1 MSGAKNFKIKQFT
14 IIFLIL
20 LFLLPV
26 ISSFA
31 FEYNSGMEIIKLK
44 GDWEFYWEELLYP
57 EDFHKENFQDKGV
70 LFPIP
75 GELDG
80 YPSDTY
86 GTFRTIVTVDNP
98 AKEYGLKVPYFSSAN
113 RIWVNGEEVF
123 ASGVVS
129 DTKESYIPKY
139 MPGEAYFVPGTEEVE
154 VLIQISNYHH
164 RRIKLKN
171 VLFGDADAIKSL
183 TQRNLIKEST
193 LAGGLILISIYYA
206 VLYFIQNKEKASIYL
221 SLLSL
226 VVAIRGT
233 ILTEKII
240 LHLFPNISGEFL
252 MKLGFLPSFLFLPL
266 IALYVKEVFKIK
278 EIEKLEGILQ
288 KSAIAFVFL
297 VLLTP
302 GKVYDLAFNLL
313 NFIFVPVAFYI
324 VFVMF
329 YNKEYRKMRG
339 YRLMVSG
346 CTVLFLTALNDILSE
361 FDVIKTPE
369 MFTAGMFIFILIQAV
384 FLAWEL
390 NHNLEEKIKERTFEL
405 ETLNKKLE
413 LFSRIDALTG
423 LYNRRA
429 FEERFE
435 GEWERVTRD
444 NKPLSALIFDIDY
457 FKDFNDNYGHLSG
470 DDCLVKVAETIR
482 ESVLLPQ
489 GFTARFGGEEFVVL
503 LPETDWNTSKD
514 LAEKIRLNIEG
525 LKIPHSFSQAEKH
538 VTVSAGVTTLCP
550 ETKNIDS
557 REFLKMADSYLYL
570 AKKMGRNRVAGNIVG
585 SEATCGSQLKMNF
598 SD

>member
-1 MSGAKNFKIKQFT
+1 MYDTLSIKRKKT
-14 IIFLIL
+14 IGIILLIL
-20 LFLLPV
+20 FMFPV
-26 ISSFA
+26 FSSYA
-31 FEYNSGMEIIKLK
+31 FEFNSGMGITKLK

-57 EDFHKENFQDKGV
+57 EDFQNESLQDKGV
-70 LFPIP
+70 LFPVP
-75 GELDG
+75 GELKG

-86 GTFRTIVTVDNP
+86 GTFRTKITVDEP
-98 AKEYGLKVPYFSSAN
+98 SKSYGLKIPYFSSAN
-113 RIWVNGEEVF
+113 RVWVNGEEVF

-129 DTKESYIPKY
+129 DTKENYIPKY
-139 MPGEAYFVPGTEEVE
+139 MPGEAYFVPGNEEVE
-154 VLIQISNYHH
+154 VVIQISNFHH

-193 LAGGLILISIYYA
+193 LAGGLILISVYYA

-221 SLLSL
+221 SLLSF

-233 ILTEKII
+233 ILTEKIV
-240 LHLFPNISGEFL
+240 LHLFPGISGEFL

-266 IALYVKEVFKIK
+266 IALYIKEVFKIK
-278 EIEKLEGILQ
+278 EIEKFEGLLQ
-288 KSAIAFVFL
+288 KSLIAFVLL
-297 VLLTP
+297 VLFTP
-302 GKVYDLAFNLL
+302 GKVYDLAFNVL
-313 NFIFVPVAFYI
+313 NFVFVPVAFYI

-339 YRLMVSG
+339 YQLMVSG
-346 CTVLFLTALNDILSE
+346 SIILFLTALNDILSE

-369 MFTAGMFIFILIQAV
+369 MFTTGMFVFILIQAV

-390 NHNLEEKIKERTFEL
+390 NHNLEEKIKERTYEL
-405 ETLNKKLE
+405 ENLNKKLE
-413 LFSRIDALTG
+413 VFSRIDALTG

-429 FEERFE
+429 FEEKFE

-457 FKDFNDNYGHLSG
+457 FKDFNDNYGHISG
-470 DDCLVKVAETIR
+470 DECLIKVAETIKKTV
-482 ESVLLPQ
+482 SLPQ

-503 LPETDWNTSKD
+503 LPETDWSASKD
-514 LAEKIRLNIEG
+514 LAEEIRLNIEG
-525 LKIPHSFSQAEKH
+525 LKIPHGFSRAEKY

-550 ETKNIDS
+550 ENSEIDS

-570 AKKMGRNRVAGNIVG
+570 AKKMGRNRVAGNVAGGDGI
-585 SEATCGSQLKMNF
+585 CGEQLKMNF
-598 SD
+598 FD